1 MAEEEKPSLHIDTD
15 WKKQAQEEKRR
26 LAEEE
31 QKRTAA
37 REERERA
44 AAPIPP
50 IPGAA
55 PPTTGIGGGPAS
67 SGPGAA
73 AGGTAGAAA
82 ARPARGRA
90 GSPAARGER
99 ALPEASFATLVN
111 SLVTQ
116 ILLYLGDLTP
126 RGVEP
131 QVNLD
136 VAKFNID
143 LLGVLEEKTRGNLTP
158 EEQKLL
164 DNALYEARMRYVSV
178 ASAYATV

>member
-1 MAEEEKPSLHIDTD
+1 MAEEQPSLHIDTD

-31 QKRTAA
+31 QKR
-37 REERERA
+37 A
-44 AAPIPP
+44 AAEKERSSPSVSAGPAP
-50 IPGAA
+50 AGPGS
-55 PPTTGIGGGPAS
+55 TTGATAS
-67 SGPGAA
+67 P
-73 AGGTAGAAA
+73 AA
-82 ARPARGRA
+82 ARGRSARG
-90 GSPAARGER
+90 GER
-99 ALPEASFATLVN
+99 QLPEASFPTLVN

-136 VAKFNID
+136 MAKFNVD
-143 LLGVLEEKTRGNLTP
+143 LLGVLEEKTKGNLSP

-164 DNALYEARMRYVSV
+164 DNALYEVRMRYVSV
-178 ASAYATV
+178 ASQYATV

>member
-1 MAEEEKPSLHIDTD
+1 MAEEQQQKPSLHIDTD
-15 WKKQAQEEKRR
+15 WKKQAQEEKRK

-31 QKRTAA
+31 QKRAT
-37 REERERA
+37 ERA
-44 AAPIPP
+44 APPIPP
-50 IPGAA
+50 IAPSAGAPSGGA
-55 PPTTGIGGGPAS
+55 TSGGPA
-67 SGPGAA
+67 P
-73 AGGTAGAAA
+73 AAA
-82 ARPARGRA
+82 APGRGRP
-90 GSPAARGER
+90 GSPATRER

-136 VAKFNID
+136 MAKFNVD
-143 LLGVLEEKTRGNLTP
+143 LLNVIEEKTRGNLTP

-164 DNALYEARMRYVSV
+164 DNTLYETRMRYVSV
-178 ASAYATV
+178 ASQYATV

>member
-1 MAEEEKPSLHIDTD
+1 MT
-15 WKKQAQEEKRR
+15 
-26 LAEEE
+26 
-31 QKRTAA
+31 
-37 REERERA
+37 
-44 AAPIPP
+44 
-50 IPGAA
+50 
-55 PPTTGIGGGPAS
+55 
-67 SGPGAA
+67 AA
-73 AGGTAGAAA
+73 AGGETGGSARSGGGGAG
-82 ARPARGRA
+82 PARGRA
-90 GSPAARGER
+90 GSPGARGGER
-99 ALPEASFATLVN
+99 TLPEASFATLVN

-136 VAKFNID
+136 MAKFNID
-143 LLGVLEEKTRGNLTP
+143 LLGVLEEKTKGNLTP

>member
-1 MAEEEKPSLHIDTD
+1 MADEQPSLHIDTD

-26 LAEEE
+26 LSEDE
-31 QKRTAA
+31 QKRAAERQRATA
-37 REERERA
+37 
-44 AAPIPP
+44 P
-50 IPGAA
+50 AA
-55 PPTTGIGGGPAS
+55 PPAAPGTGGPTS
-67 SGPGAA
+67 VGLGA
-73 AGGTAGAAA
+73 GAGAAA
-82 ARPARGRA
+82 TADRPARGRA

-99 ALPEASFATLVN
+99 AMPEASFPTLVN

-136 VAKFNID
+136 MAKFNVD
-143 LLGVLEEKTRGNLTP
+143 LLAVLEAKTKGNLTP

-164 DNALYEARMRYVSV
+164 DNALYETRMRYVSV
-178 ASAYATV
+178 ASQYASV